1 MEPLTCG
8 NPYDVTTLCLKED
21 WDEDAPHRIVD
32 PAVFMPAGWLE
43 EEPLKIADPNSKRRE
58 NHGKSPQVSEVLNHF
73 MLDVWCGG
81 ILVGFDDDI
90 FGLCPQT

>member
-1 MEPLTCG
+1 MW
-8 NPYDVTTLCLKED
+8 NSPYDVTTLCLKED

-58 NHGKSPQVSEVLNHF
+58 NHGKSPQVSEV
-73 MLDVWCGG
+73 
-81 ILVGFDDDI
+81 
-90 FGLCPQT
+90 